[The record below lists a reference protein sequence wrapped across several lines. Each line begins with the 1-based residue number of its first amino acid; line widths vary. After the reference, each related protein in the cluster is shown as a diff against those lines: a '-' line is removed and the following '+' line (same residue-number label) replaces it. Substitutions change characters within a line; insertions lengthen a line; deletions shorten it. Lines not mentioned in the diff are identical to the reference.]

1 MEGKSS
7 MTVLIAEDDCALAIF
22 LQRVFEADGHSVRAV
37 SDGAEAVEVFRDE
50 CPDLTILDLN
60 LPKKDGER
68 ALHEMRQLDAD
79 RPILILTGRTDV
91 QSRVRC
97 LEHGADD
104 LILKPFSLIELR
116 ARCGALLRR
125 RGSANVLL
133 RADDLEVNRISRS
146 VTRGGQNVNLTNK
159 EFALL
164 EQLLLSRGNCL
175 SRSDLLQRVWKSESA
190 QTTNIVDV
198 YVNYLRRKLDDHP
211 PGSLIR
217 TLHGKGY
224 MIPRVSGGTPNLQAA
239 D

>member
-1 MEGKSS
+1 

-22 LQRVFEADGHSVRAV
+22 LKRVFEAEGDSVRVVA
-37 SDGAEAVEVFRDE
+37 DGTAAVEAFQEE

-60 LPKKDGER
+60 LPKKDGEG
-68 ALHEMRQLDAD
+68 ALVEMRGLDAD

-104 LILKPFSLIELR
+104 LILKPFSLLELR
-116 ARCGALLRR
+116 ARCRSLLRR
-125 RGSANVLL
+125 RTPANVLL
-133 RADDLEVNRISRS
+133 HAENLEVDRMNRS
-146 VTRGGQNVNLTNK
+146 VKRFGQSITLTNK

-164 EQLLLSRGNCL
+164 EQLLLHRGSCL
-175 SRSDLLQRVWKSESA
+175 SRSELLQTVWNSEPA

-198 YVNYLRRKLDDHP
+198 YVNYLRRKLEDRP
-211 PGSLIR
+211 PGSIIR

-224 MIPRVSGGTPNLQAA
+224 MIPRTSGRVAGLQAA